1 MDEPKRRN
9 VEEIKQSLLS
19 SVFFMAFGVVL
30 LLFLVATE
38 HPNWFHIK
46 PMSTAASAMTY
57 AADSGDKS

>member
-1 MDEPKRRN
+1 M
-9 VEEIKQSLLS
+9 EEIKQSLLS
-19 SVFFMAFGVVL
+19 SVFFMGFGAVL

-57 AADSGDKS
+57 AADSSDQS